1 MEDEIDCQIQE
12 DIKYSSFKYIFNEK
26 TQKYIKSKQ
35 TIKYDCGD
43 KGAKVDCGY
52 KSIKLCS
59 RCSKRVDRAKKN
71 KYISDGVK
79 IGYF

>member
-1 MEDEIDCQIQE
+1 MVHEIDCHIEE
-12 DIKYSSFKYIFNEK
+12 DIKYSMFKYIFNEG

-35 TIKYDCGD
+35 TIKYNCGN
-43 KGAKVDCGY
+43 KAANVDCGY
-52 KSIKLCS
+52 KNIKLCS
-59 RCSKRVDRAKKN
+59 KCSKRVQRAKKN